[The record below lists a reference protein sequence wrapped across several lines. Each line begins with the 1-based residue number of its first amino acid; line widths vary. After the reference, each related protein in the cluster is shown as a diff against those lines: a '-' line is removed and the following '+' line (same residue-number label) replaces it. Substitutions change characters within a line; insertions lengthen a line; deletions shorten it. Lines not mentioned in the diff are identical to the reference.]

1 MRIAFGKLTHTQC
14 DFFRLLKFYT
24 FSSIFT
30 KQLILMHLHYFV
42 MSDND
47 SDLRTLACNIFGLE
61 NPVVKIFD
69 ESHVC

>member
-1 MRIAFGKLTHTQC
+1 
-14 DFFRLLKFYT
+14 
-24 FSSIFT
+24 
-30 KQLILMHLHYFV
+30 MHSHYFV

-47 SDLRTLACNIFGLE
+47 SDLRTLVCNIFGLE